1 MQRVVVDPE
10 VPAEVA
16 ELFRRNARLL
26 SRVRAGWQPA
36 PVPVREDRRGIAPK
50 VRIVILS
57 GVLLG
62 LLAMNI
68 GRIPFFLI
76 GMLAFVALIGTIAA
90 QQFPDAGEG
99 DEDGDAGD
107 YEISRHAHWYEGR
120 YLLPEDFDDAA
131 GPLLERAGRA
141 VDTVMRSRINALGM
155 LDDVRNSVMLPA
167 EEWQIARLL
176 AKLSALR
183 GEHRDLLY
191 GGSTPEVAAAMA
203 PLERALAASEA
214 AVVARVE
221 ALERY
226 ARHVTEAER
235 ALRAHEQIEQ
245 LRERLPR
252 YEELLA
258 ETGADSAAVP
268 EIDRLAG
275 DAGRLERALRD
286 SVRSAHEAFRHL
298 DGPPGDGPSVLG

>member
-1 MQRVVVDPE
+1 MQRVTVDPE

-26 SRVRAGWQPA
+26 SRIRAGWQPA
-36 PVPVREDRRGIAPK
+36 PVPERGERKARAPK
-50 VRIVILS
+50 IRVVVLS

-68 GRIPFFLI
+68 GRLPFFLI
-76 GMLAFVALIGTIAA
+76 GMLAFVALIGTLASQQLPEGGEEDDDADDHEIA
-90 QQFPDAGEG
+90 
-99 DEDGDAGD
+99 
-107 YEISRHAHWYEGR
+107 RHAHWYEGR

-131 GPLLERAGRA
+131 GPLLERAGQA
-141 VDTVMRSRINALGM
+141 VDTVMRSRVNALGM

-191 GGSTPEVAAAMA
+191 GGSTPEVTAAMA

-226 ARHVTEAER
+226 ARHVAEAER
-235 ALRAHEQIEQ
+235 ALRAHEQIER

-286 SVRSAHEAFRHL
+286 SLRSAHEAFRHL